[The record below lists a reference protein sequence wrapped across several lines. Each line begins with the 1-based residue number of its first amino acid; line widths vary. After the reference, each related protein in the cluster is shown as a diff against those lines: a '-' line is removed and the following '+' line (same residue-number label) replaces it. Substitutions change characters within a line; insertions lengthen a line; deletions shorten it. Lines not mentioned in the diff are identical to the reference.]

1 MRNLYDIMGG
11 GLRQGEIIGDLFAGG
26 GGASTGIRMALG
38 RDPDFAVNHNPL
50 AVAMHTANH
59 PGTEHFVE
67 DVWSVTPSRATHGRP
82 VGLLWASPDCTHFSK
97 AKGGTP
103 HRDARIR
110 SLAMV
115 LTDKWIPEA
124 RPRVIIMENVEEFR
138 SWCDLIPKMDAK
150 GNPVYDKKTG
160 LRVMVPDKSKIDK
173 KGHGNLYKAWL
184 RKFRRYG
191 YEVQDKEFR
200 ACDYGA
206 PTIRKRLFIVARCD
220 GQPITWPKPTHGD
233 PKSKAVK
240 SGKLLP
246 WRTAAECIDWSIP
259 CPSIFDTSEEIM
271 AKHGVRANRPLA
283 EKTLKRIAEGIR
295 RYVLQ
300 AEKPFVV
307 NTTHGVRLEDVDEP
321 MRTVTGAH
329 RGEKAVI
336 VPSIQKMRNG
346 AVGHDL
352 YSPMHTVTA
361 GGKAKRMSTGNPLA
375 LTVPTL
381 VQTGYGEREGQAP
394 RVPGLDKPLGT
405 AVAGGVKHAL
415 VGAALVKN
423 NENNAPTD
431 PGAPLHT
438 ITTGGR
444 HIACA
449 AFLAKHFGGVVG
461 APLERPA
468 PTVTTVDHNAVVA
481 AHIYRPFGM
490 SKGNDV
496 AAPLGT
502 TTADGGGHSALVAS
516 NLALYC
522 GQSVAQGMDEPART
536 VTGKERHG
544 LVASN
549 LVKMRGTNTA
559 RATDAPLHTV
569 SAGGLHHAEVRAFL
583 MKYYSEGGQDQAADD
598 PLHTLTTRA
607 RMGLVTVE
615 GEEYVIA
622 DIGMRML
629 QPRELFRAQGFPDA
643 YIIDKVLIDGKWVP
657 LTKTDQVR
665 FCGNSVCPEMAE
677 ALVSANVVLKA
688 AEEVAA

>member
-11 GLRQGEIIGDLFAGG
+11 GLRQDEIIGDLFAGG

-50 AVAMHTANH
+50 AVAMHRANH
-59 PGTEHFVE
+59 PDTEHFTE
-67 DVWSVTPSRATHGRP
+67 DVWSVTPSRATRGRP

-97 AKGGTP
+97 AKGGAP
-103 HRDARIR
+103 HRDERIR

-138 SWCDLIPKMDAK
+138 SWCDLIPKVDAK
-150 GNPVYDKKTG
+150 GNPVYDPKTG

-173 KGHGNLYKAWL
+173 NGHGNLYKAWL

-191 YEVQDKEFR
+191 YEVQDKEMR
-200 ACDYGA
+200 ACDYGS
-206 PTIRKRLFIVARCD
+206 PTIRKRLFIIARCD
-220 GQPITWPKPTHGD
+220 GQPITWPEPTHGD
-233 PKSKAVK
+233 PKSEAVK

-259 CPSIFDTSEEIM
+259 CPSIFDTSKEI
-271 AKHGVRANRPLA
+271 KSKYGVRANRPLA

-295 RYVLQ
+295 RYVLE

-307 NTTHGVRLEDVDEP
+307 NLTHGVRLEDVDEP
-321 MRTVTGAH
+321 MKTVTGAN
-329 RGEKAVI
+329 RGEKAVVTPFLTEHANGSTQRNFNVQEPLRTQCAQVKGGHFALVSPLLEAHYAGQGARALR
-336 VPSIQKMRNG
+336 VPDIQEPMR
-346 AVGHDL
+346 
-352 YSPMHTVTA
+352 
-361 GGKAKRMSTGNPLA
+361 
-375 LTVPTL
+375 TVPTENRFGL
-381 VQTGYGEREGQAP
+381 VSPTLIQTGYGEREGQAP

-405 AVAGGVKHAL
+405 AVAGGVKHA
-415 VGAALVKN
+415 VVS
-423 NENNAPTD
+423 
-431 PGAPLHT
+431 
-438 ITTGGR
+438 
-444 HIACA
+444 

-461 APLERPA
+461 APLEQPA

-481 AHIYRPFGM
+481 AHIDRPFGM

-522 GQSVAQGMDEPART
+522 GQSVAQDMDEPART
-536 VTGKERHG
+536 VTGHERHG

-559 RATDAPLHTV
+559 SATDEPLHTV

-583 MKYYSEGGQDQAADD
+583 MKYYSEGGQDQGADD
-598 PLHTLTTRA
+598 PMHTLTTKA

-629 QPRELFRAQGFPDA
+629 QPRELFRAQGFPDT
-643 YIIDKVLIDGKWVP
+643 YIIDKGADGVP

-665 FCGNSVCPEMAE
+665 MCGNSVCPPMAA
-677 ALVSANVVLKA
+677 ALVRANVELKTAQEA
-688 AEEVAA
+688 AA